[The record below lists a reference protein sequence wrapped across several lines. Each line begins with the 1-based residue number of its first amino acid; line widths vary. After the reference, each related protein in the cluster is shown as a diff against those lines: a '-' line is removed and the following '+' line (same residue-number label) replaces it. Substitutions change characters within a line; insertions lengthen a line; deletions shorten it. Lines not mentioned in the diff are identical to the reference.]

1 METFLEAVRL
11 LFGADN
17 ELRQIIWVT
26 LQLSLTSTLI
36 ASVIGISLGLFLGT
50 GRSALRKCLL
60 RITHTLMG
68 LPPVVAGL
76 VVFMLLS
83 RKGPFGSWQLLFS
96 MPAMVIAQVILITPI
111 VSGLTASAVSAK
123 AEQLFETTR
132 GLGLPHWKERL
143 LLLFELRR
151 QLVSVLLMGFGRAI
165 SEVGA
170 VQLVG
175 GNIQHKTRVMT
186 TAIML
191 ETNKGNFELAVALG
205 GVLLLIALCV
215 SIFAQHFGED

>member
-1 METFLEAVRL
+1 METFLEAIKL

-50 GRSALRKCLL
+50 GRSVLRKCLL

-123 AEQLFETTR
+123 SELLFETTR
-132 GLGLPHWKERL
+132 GLGLPRWKERL

-215 SIFAQHFGED
+215 SIFAQHFGEG